1 MTMPDERYHSLKRTE
16 EFLTRLL
23 NPKLTPN
30 VPKPIRSEA
39 KLLLRHFPTEFYL
52 EELAAARPD
61 ILSPRMDELHKWI
74 ISNDPANST
83 DS

>member
-1 MTMPDERYHSLKRTE
+1 MTMPDERYRAIQQAA
-16 EFLTRLL
+16 EFLQRLL

-39 KLLLRHFPTEFYL
+39 RLLLRHFPSEFYL

-61 ILSPRMDELHKWI
+61 IISPRMDELHKWVL
-74 ISNDPANST
+74 SNDPTNST